1 MEEEEAMSLVFRDSD
16 HTYWLDGRELPGIT
30 RVLRDVGI
38 GDLDQTDPRI
48 AYAAGRGKAV
58 HEATALDDRGELDD
72 ASVDPVVRPYL
83 DAWRRF
89 RVESGFRPIVSLIE
103 VPLARAE
110 LGYAGT
116 PDRCGWL
123 GQLPVV
129 LEIKATSQL
138 HRRVGLQLGAQQM
151 LAWTTEEF
159 GAVVPNAVR
168 RFAVRLCPD
177 ENPPYRLQEFKDPED
192 RHTFL
197 AALRVWLWKQKEGS

>member
-1 MEEEEAMSLVFRDSD
+1 MSTLVFRESD
-16 HTYWLDGRELPGIT
+16 HSYHLDGRELPGIT

-38 GDLDQTDPRI
+38 GDLDVDDPVI
-48 AYAAGRGKAV
+48 AYAAERGKAV
-58 HEATALDDRGELDD
+58 HEATALDDRGELDE

-89 RVESGFRPIVSLIE
+89 RGESGFRPIPSLIE
-103 VPLARAE
+103 VPLARSD
-110 LGYAGT
+110 LGFAGT

-123 GQLPVV
+123 GQIPIV

-159 GAVVPNAVR
+159 GAVVPNAIR
-168 RFAVRLCPD
+168 RFSVRLCPD

-192 RHTFL
+192 RNVFL
-197 AALRVWLWKQKEGS
+197 AALRVEQWKRKEGA